1 MVRKIYSICTK
12 LISFLKKKHK
22 IGPDFHYEVHGTGT
36 EEIMVASLPTS
47 LYGEVAWLF
56 GGSILPPE
64 TRSDFQ
70 WRLHC
75 PGKPEDGGC
84 EWIYHQN
91 ALVRRDWGAAITF

>member
-1 MVRKIYSICTK
+1 
-12 LISFLKKKHK
+12 
-22 IGPDFHYEVHGTGT
+22 
-36 EEIMVASLPTS
+36 MVASLTTS

-56 GGSILPPE
+56 GGTILIDGKGT

-84 EWIYHQN
+84 EWVFHGVSKI
-91 ALVRRDWGAAITF
+91 RRDWGKVITF